1 MAGIANPAGRP
12 IPTRSSST
20 NKGSKGWRKRL
31 ARARLARRRY
41 SRLTAENMIDYTDL
55 LRLGAI
61 PCAFLWPL
69 YGIFCRY
76 VLDLPERMGL
86 RWVLMAVF
94 LGLGWAAR
102 RNRLGT
108 VGRWTWVA
116 ASAAGMVWLPWALYF
131 ESNRSDYWQLSII
144 FFSIA
149 LSLSIR
155 GPDFFLAIL
164 MGAAGVV
171 AKFHDR
177 FAFHDLTLLPV
188 AGITMLATYLGV
200 DNLRV
205 ARRRNA
211 AQAQEI
217 QARNRELME
226 LHRRK
231 DEFTASVAHDLRT
244 PLAVAMSLS
253 ESLADTELSSL
264 ARKRL
269 DSLIEAL
276 RQMRRQ
282 SEELLDLERFQLGV
296 ARLDPVVLDVCA
308 WVRRFEEGF
317 SSMARARGLTF
328 QIVLAERQMFA
339 RLDPIRMEAALFNLV
354 SNAFKFTPPDGHV
367 EVHLRRL
374 GSHGLGLSVLDDG
387 EGIPADALPHIF
399 DRYQQV
405 DRGPGTYTAGVGIG
419 LALVREIAEIH
430 GGRVQVQS
438 TLGLGSLFEIVLDD
452 VLDDSPTLPLASIPS
467 PRSGPLHSRRP
478 APGGALIL
486 VVEDQQMLRH
496 VIREV
501 LEHLGRVATARDGH
515 EALRLIHELRPDVV
529 VTDISMPGMDGLE
542 LLAAV
547 RSDPSASR
555 LPFVF
560 LSGDLVA
567 LRSRLADDPSLALV
581 PKPFEHAQLI
591 AAVESFLSDRES
603 SGFALQEESA
613 SGV

>member
-1 MAGIANPAGRP
+1 M
-12 IPTRSSST
+12 
-20 NKGSKGWRKRL
+20 
-31 ARARLARRRY
+31 
-41 SRLTAENMIDYTDL
+41 
-55 LRLGAI
+55 GAI

-69 YGIFCRY
+69 YGMFCMY
-76 VLDLPERMGL
+76 VLDLPEHMTI
-86 RWVLMAVF
+86 RWLLMLVF
-94 LGLGWAAR
+94 LGLGWSAR
-102 RNRLGT
+102 RNRLGAL
-108 VGRWTWVA
+108 GRWIWVA
-116 ASAAGMVWLPWALYF
+116 ASSVGMVWLPWALYF
-131 ESNRSDYWQLSII
+131 ESNRSDYWKLSII
-144 FFSIA
+144 FFSIG

-155 GPDFFLAIL
+155 GPDFFLAL
-164 MGAAGVV
+164 LLGALGVIW
-171 AKFHDR
+171 KYNGLFEFHDI
-177 FAFHDLTLLPV
+177 ALLPV

-211 AQAQEI
+211 AQSTEI
-217 QARNRELME
+217 QARNQELME

-253 ESLADTELSSL
+253 ESLADTDLSTLS
-264 ARKRL
+264 RKRL

-328 QIVLAERQMFA
+328 QIILGERQMFA
-339 RLDPIRMEAALFNLV
+339 RIDPIRMEAALFNLV

-367 EVHLRRL
+367 EVHVRRIAT
-374 GSHGLGLSVLDDG
+374 HGLSLSVLDDG
-387 EGIPADALPHIF
+387 EGIPSDALPHIF

-438 TLGLGSLFEIVLDD
+438 TLGLGSLFEIVLEN
-452 VLDDSPTLPLASIPS
+452 VLDDTPILPLATVPA
-467 PRSGPLHSRRP
+467 PRSGQLHTNRP
-478 APGGALIL
+478 TPGGALIL

-501 LEHLGRVATARDGH
+501 LERLGRVATARDGH
-515 EALRLIHELRPDVV
+515 EAIRLVHELRPDVV
-529 VTDISMPGMDGLE
+529 VTDVSMPGMDGLE
-542 LLAAV
+542 LLAAL
-547 RSDPSASR
+547 RSEPSTSG
-555 LPFVF
+555 LPVVF
-560 LSGDLVA
+560 LSGDMAA
-567 LRSRLADDPSLALV
+567 LRTRLADDPSLALV
-581 PKPFEHAQLI
+581 PKPFEQAHLVAV
-591 AAVESFLSDRES
+591 VESFLTSQKS
-603 SGFALQEESA
+603 SGFAFHEES
-613 SGV
+613 STGV

>member
-1 MAGIANPAGRP
+1 MA
-12 IPTRSSST
+12 
-20 NKGSKGWRKRL
+20 K
-31 ARARLARRRY
+31 ARLARRHY
-41 SRLTAENMIDYTDL
+41 SRLTAENLTDYTDL
-55 LRLGAI
+55 LRVGAI
-61 PCAFLWPL
+61 PCALLWPL
-69 YGIFCRY
+69 YGLFCQY
-76 VLDLPERMGL
+76 VLDLPENMPL
-86 RWVLMAVF
+86 RWIMMAVF

-102 RNRLGT
+102 KNRLGAW
-108 VGRWTWVA
+108 GRWTWVA
-116 ASAAGMVWLPWALYF
+116 ASSVGMVWLPWSLYF
-131 ESNRSDYWQLSII
+131 ESGRNDYWKLSIL

-149 LSLSIR
+149 VSLSIR
-155 GPDFFLAIL
+155 GPDFFLALIL
-164 MGAAGVV
+164 GAVAVV
-171 AKFHDR
+171 WKYQPLFEFRDI
-177 FAFHDLTLLPV
+177 TLLPV
-188 AGITMLATYLGV
+188 AGITMLTTYLGV

-211 AQAQEI
+211 AQSSEI
-217 QARNRELME
+217 QARNQELME

-253 ESLADTELSSL
+253 ESLADTDLSPLS
-264 ARKRL
+264 RKRL

-282 SEELLDLERFQLGV
+282 SEELLDLERFHLGV

-328 QIVLAERQMFA
+328 QIVLGERQLFA

-367 EVHLRRL
+367 EVHVRRVAT
-374 GSHGLGLSVLDDG
+374 HGLSLSVLDDG
-387 EGIPADALPHIF
+387 EGIPSDALPHIF

-438 TLGLGSLFEIVLDD
+438 TLGLGSLFEIVLEN
-452 VLDDSPTLPLASIPS
+452 VLDDSPTLPLATVPS
-467 PRSGPLHSRRP
+467 PRSGKLHKNRP
-478 APGGALIL
+478 TPGGALIL

-496 VIREV
+496 VIREI
-501 LEHLGRVATARDGH
+501 LERLGRVATARDGH
-515 EALRLIHELRPDVV
+515 EAIRLVHELRPDVV

-542 LLAAV
+542 LLAAL
-547 RSDPSASR
+547 RSDPSTSHV
-555 LPFVF
+555 PVVF
-560 LSGDLVA
+560 LSGDLA
-567 LRSRLADDPSLALV
+567 SLRSRLADDPSLALV
-581 PKPFEHAQLI
+581 PKPFEHAHLI
-591 AAVESFLSDRES
+591 AVVESFLTNQKS
-603 SGFALQEESA
+603 SGFALQEES
-613 SGV
+613 STGV